1 MKSTPYRHP
10 CSATTPV
17 ETIKGYP
24 STLRIFK
31 IGCSPYWYA
40 RVFVHGK
47 YRKASLKTA
56 DKTEA
61 IHRAKLFFLEQFG
74 IQAAVKQQLTGQQF
88 SSIAEAMMAADARK
102 VRRGERSE
110 SLATSNRYAYDR
122 HVKPALGHLDV
133 KTINFAV
140 LEKFLNDL
148 EDRELSVSSI
158 RNFLSF
164 TGKVLKYAHRLDMID
179 RLPQMPTI
187 KGKDGIRGWFSEE
200 EYQRLLAG
208 IEAAIDAGMA
218 VRHVPVQRDLH
229 FLAELMVA
237 TMLRPS
243 DVKLLQHKHIEIV
256 EGKRLY
262 LRITTS
268 FSKTINSPVV
278 STAEGVAVYQ
288 RLVAYQAALGFGDAD
303 DFLFYPQYTNRK
315 HASDILRRQ
324 FAAVLDSLGMRQSPQ
339 GEPRTLYSLRHS
351 AIMFAI
357 LGGDTNLLKIARNAR
372 TSPDMIDRFYARHLT
387 AEMGADM

>member
-1 MKSTPYRHP
+1 MKSAPHRHP

-24 STLRIFK
+24 TTLRIFK

-47 YRKASLKTA
+47 YRKVSLKTIN
-56 DKTEA
+56 KTEA
-61 IHRAKLFFLEQFG
+61 IQLAKLFFLEQFG
-74 IQAAVKQQLTGQQF
+74 IQASVKQQLVGHRF
-88 SSIAEAMMAADARK
+88 GAIAEAMMTADERR
-102 VRRGERSE
+102 VRRGERST
-110 SLATSNRYAYDR
+110 SLLTSNRYAFDR
-122 HVKPALGHLDV
+122 HVKPALGHLDI
-133 KTINFAV
+133 KTINYAV
-140 LEKFLNDL
+140 IEKFTHGL
-148 EDRELSVSSI
+148 EDAGLSSSSM

-164 TGKVLKYAHRLDMID
+164 IGKVLKYAHRLDIID
-179 RLPQMPTI
+179 RLPQMPVI
-187 KGKDGIRGWFSEE
+187 KTKAGIRGWFSEE
-200 EYQRLLAG
+200 EYRRLLAG
-208 IEAAIDAGMA
+208 IDSAIQSGMA
-218 VRHVPVQRDLH
+218 VRHVPIQRDLY
-229 FLAELMVA
+229 FLSELMVA

-243 DVKLLQHKHIEIV
+243 DVKLLQHRHIEIV

-278 STAEGVAVYQ
+278 STAEGVVVYQ
-288 RLVAYQAALGFGDAD
+288 RLMAYQAELGFGQTD

-357 LGGDTNLLKIARNAR
+357 LRGDTNLLKIARNAR

-387 AEMGADM
+387 AEMDI

>member
-1 MKSTPYRHP
+1 MKSAPHRHS

-17 ETIKGYP
+17 ETIRGYP

-47 YRKASLKTA
+47 YRKASLKTIN
-56 DKTEA
+56 KTEA
-61 IHRAKLFFLEQFG
+61 IHRAKLFFMEQFG
-74 IQAAVKQQLTGQQF
+74 IQAAVKQQLTGQRF
-88 SSIAEAMMAADARK
+88 SSIAEAMMTADERK

-122 HVKPALGHLDV
+122 HVKPAIGNLDV
-133 KTINFAV
+133 KSINYAV
-140 LEKFLNDL
+140 LEQLVHDL

-164 TGKVLKYAHRLDMID
+164 TGKVLKYAHRLDLID

-187 KGKDGIRGWFSEE
+187 KTKDGIRGWFTEE
-200 EYQRLLAG
+200 EYRRLLAG
-208 IEAAIDAGMA
+208 IDTAIETGMA
-218 VRHVPVQRDLH
+218 VRHVAIQPDLR
-229 FLAELMVA
+229 FLAELMVE

-243 DVKLLQHKHIEIV
+243 DVKLLQHKHVEIV

-278 STAEGVAVYQ
+278 STAEGVAVYR
-288 RLVAYQAALGFGDAD
+288 RLLDYQADLGFGQPE

-324 FAAVLDSLGMRQSPQ
+324 FAAVLYSLAMRQSPQ

-357 LGGDTNLLKIARNAR
+357 LRGDTNLLKIARNAR

-387 AEMGADM
+387 AEMDI

>member
-1 MKSTPYRHP
+1 MKSAPHRHP

-47 YRKASLKTA
+47 YRKASLKTIN
-56 DKTEA
+56 KTEA
-61 IHRAKLFFLEQFG
+61 IHRAKLFFMEQFG
-74 IQAAVKQQLTGQQF
+74 IQAAVKQQLTGQRF

-133 KTINFAV
+133 KAINYAV

-164 TGKVLKYAHRLDMID
+164 TGKVLKYAHRLDLID
-179 RLPQMPTI
+179 RLPQIPAI
-187 KGKDGIRGWFSEE
+187 KGKDGIRGWFSEG
-200 EYQRLLAG
+200 EYQQLLAG
-208 IEAAIDAGMA
+208 IDSAIQSGMA
-218 VRHVPVQRDLH
+218 VRHVAVQRDLH

-278 STAEGVAVYQ
+278 STVEGVSVYR
-288 RLVAYQAALGFGDAD
+288 RLVAYQANLGFGDAD

-357 LGGDTNLLKIARNAR
+357 LRGDTNLLKIARNAR

-387 AEMGADM
+387 AEMDI

>member
-1 MKSTPYRHP
+1 VKSAPHRHP

-17 ETIKGYP
+17 ETVNGYP

-47 YRKASLKTA
+47 YRKASLKTI

-61 IHRAKLFFLEQFG
+61 VHRAKMFFMEQFG
-74 IQAAVKQQLTGQQF
+74 IQATVKQQLTGQRF
-88 SSIAEAMMAADARK
+88 ATIAEAMMAADARK

-110 SLATSNRYAYDR
+110 SLATSNRYVYDR
-122 HVKPALGHLDV
+122 HVKPALGHMDV
-133 KTINFAV
+133 KTINYAV
-140 LEKFLNDL
+140 LERFLNDL

-164 TGKVLKYAHRLDMID
+164 TGKVLKYAHRLDIID
-179 RLPQMPTI
+179 RLPQMPMI
-187 KGKDGIRGWFSEE
+187 KSRDGIRGWFSEA

-208 IEAAIDAGMA
+208 IDAAISSGMS
-218 VRHVPVQRDLH
+218 VRHVAVQPDLR

-243 DVKLLQHKHIEIV
+243 DVKLLQHRHIEIV
-256 EGKRLY
+256 QGKRLY

-288 RLVAYQAALGFGDAD
+288 RLLAYQADLGFGDPD
-303 DFLFYPQYTNRK
+303 DYLFYPQYTNRK

-324 FAAVLDSLGMRQSPQ
+324 FAAVLDGLAMRQSPQ

-351 AIMFAI
+351 SIMFAI
-357 LGGDTNLLKIARNAR
+357 LRGDTNLLKIARNAR

-387 AEMGADM
+387 AEMGD

>member
-1 MKSTPYRHP
+1 MKSAPQRHP

-17 ETIKGYP
+17 ETVRGYP
-24 STLRIFK
+24 TTLRIFK

-47 YRKASLKTA
+47 YRKVSLKTIN
-56 DKTEA
+56 KTEA
-61 IHRAKLFFLEQFG
+61 IQLAKQFYLEQFG
-74 IQAAVKQQLTGQQF
+74 IQPSVKQQLTGQRF
-88 SSIAEAMMAADARK
+88 ATIAEAMMAADERK

-110 SLATSNRYAYDR
+110 SLSTSNRYIFDR

-133 KTINFAV
+133 KTINYAV
-140 LEKFLNDL
+140 LERFLNDL

-164 TGKVLKYAHRLDMID
+164 TGKVLKYAHRLDLID
-179 RLPQMPTI
+179 RLPQMPSI
-187 KGKDGIRGWFSEE
+187 KTKDGIRGWFSEA
-200 EYQRLLAG
+200 EYQRLLTG
-208 IEAAIDAGMA
+208 IDAAIGSGMA
-218 VRHVPVQRDLH
+218 VRHVAVQPDLR

-243 DVKLLQHKHIEIV
+243 DVKLLQHRHVEIV

-278 STAEGVAVYQ
+278 STAEGVAVYR
-288 RLVAYQAALGFGDAD
+288 RLLDYQAELGFDQPE
-303 DFLFYPQYTNRK
+303 DFLFYPLYTNRK

-324 FAAVLDSLGMRQSPQ
+324 FAAVLDSLAMRQSPQ

-351 AIMFAI
+351 SIMFAI
-357 LGGDTNLLKIARNAR
+357 LRGDTNLLKIARNAR

-387 AEMGADM
+387 AEMDI

>member
-1 MKSTPYRHP
+1 M
-10 CSATTPV
+10 
-17 ETIKGYP
+17 
-24 STLRIFK
+24 
-31 IGCSPYWYA
+31 
-40 RVFVHGK
+40 HGK
-47 YRKASLKTA
+47 YRKASLKTI

-61 IHRAKLFFLEQFG
+61 IDRAKLFFMEQFG
-74 IQAAVKQQLTGQQF
+74 IQATVKQQLTGQRF
-88 SSIAEAMMAADARK
+88 ASIAEAMMVADERK
-102 VRRGERSE
+102 VRRGERSK

-122 HVKPALGHLDV
+122 HVKPALGHMDV
-133 KTINFAV
+133 KTINYAV
-140 LEKFLNDL
+140 LERFLNDL

-164 TGKVLKYAHRLDMID
+164 TGKVLKYAHRLDLID

-187 KGKDGIRGWFSEE
+187 KTKDGIRGWFSEE
-200 EYQRLLAG
+200 EYRRLLAG
-208 IEAAIDAGMA
+208 IAAAIDAGMA
-218 VRHVPVQRDLH
+218 VRHVPVQPDLR
-229 FLAELMVA
+229 FLAEIMVA

-243 DVKLLQHKHIEIV
+243 DVKLLQHRHIEIV
-256 EGKRLY
+256 QGKRLY

-278 STAEGVAVYQ
+278 STVEGVAVYR
-288 RLVAYQAALGFGDAD
+288 RLLAYQSDLGFGASD
-303 DFLFYPQYTNRK
+303 DYLFYPQYTNRK

-324 FAAVLDSLGMRQSPQ
+324 FASVLDSLSMRQSPQ

-357 LGGDTNLLKIARNAR
+357 LRGDTNLLKIARNAR

-387 AEMGADM
+387 AEMGD